1 MASLSTAL
9 NYAVAGLR
17 VTSAQTA
24 LVSRNISNAGDPDYV
39 KKSAGLT
46 RLPDGSISVA
56 SYNRSADSRL
66 LDKLL
71 STSSGAAGK
80 QATLDALARLSAT
93 IGDPESDSSITAL
106 VAALQTSLQT
116 YEADPGNVTL
126 AGETVRRAGDLAT
139 GLNQASQAVQDTRLQ
154 ADQDMAT
161 SVDRIN
167 SLLSQFKVANDA
179 VVRGTGSAAD
189 LTDSLDQRDRI
200 LKQLSEEIGIRT
212 TTRANNDIAIY
223 TDGGVTLF
231 ETNARAVTFEPSQ
244 TLTPG
249 VSGNAVYVD
258 GVKITGVPSV
268 MPSRSG
274 RLQALAELRDKTT
287 VTYQAQ
293 LDEVARGLIEAF
305 AESDQSGGGGPDLA
319 GLFTYSGGPD
329 LLTGGT
335 LSPGLASDIRV
346 NNAVD
351 PTKGGSLSRLRDGG
365 INGADYVYN
374 ATGAASFADRL
385 NTLVSG
391 LTDQR
396 AFDAESA
403 LQSPVGILDFSTS
416 SVDWLEGRRQ
426 TATTSVDYQNT
437 LVARASEALSNAQ
450 GVNLDDEY
458 ARQLQ
463 LEQTYAAS
471 AKLIGVIDDL
481 FNTLLQNV
489 G

>member
-293 LDEVARGLIEAF
+293 LDEVARGLIESF
-305 AESDQSGGGGPDLA
+305 AEKDQSGASLPDQA
-319 GLFTYSGGPD
+319 GLFTWSGAPAVPA
-329 LLTGGT
+329 TAT
-335 LSPGLASDIRV
+335 LVPGLAGQIAVS
-346 NNAVD
+346 ALVD
-351 PTKGGSLSRLRDGG
+351 PAQGGSPLLLRDGG
-365 INGADYVYN
+365 FNGAAYVSN
-374 ATGAASFADRL
+374 ATGAAGFQSRIAEL
-385 NTLVSG
+385 IAG
-391 LTDQR
+391 LDAPR
-396 AFDAESA
+396 DFDAAAQLAGTASLKAFSAAASGWVEQRRQAADAAHTFDSA
-403 LQSPVGILDFSTS
+403 LKS
-416 SVDWLEGRRQ
+416 
-426 TATTSVDYQNT
+426 
-437 LVARASEALSNAQ
+437 RAGEALLRRT
-450 GVNLDDEY
+450 GVNIDDEMT
-458 ARQLQ
+458 AMLD
-463 LEQTYAAS
+463 LEKAYQASSKVIAAVDGML
-471 AKLIGVIDDL
+471 K
-481 FNTLLQNV
+481 TLLDVV